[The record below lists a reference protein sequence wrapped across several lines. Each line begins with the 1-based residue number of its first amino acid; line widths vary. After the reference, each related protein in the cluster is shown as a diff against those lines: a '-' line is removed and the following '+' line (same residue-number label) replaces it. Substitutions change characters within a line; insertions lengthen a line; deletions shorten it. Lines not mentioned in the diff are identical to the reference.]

1 MSKANIG
8 WSFYRSYYKALKDI
22 NDLKKINFN
31 NESNRISEVRLP
43 LALIGSLPDLQDGS
57 PFGSG
62 RESNKRS
69 ANDRW
74 ELYTTY
80 PGLLIGSGYQHE
92 SGGENEFKIGFFFD
106 YTTGLPQ
113 IPGSSVKGVL
123 RSS

>member
-1 MSKANIG
+1 
-8 WSFYRSYYKALKDI
+8 
-22 NDLKKINFN
+22 
-31 NESNRISEVRLP
+31 
-43 LALIGSLPDLQDGS
+43 
-57 PFGSG
+57 

-123 RSS
+123 RSSFPGRDKANLQASKAAFITGLIEEVSQITPDAQQVVDLEMEIFEGGDFS